1 MHPPALRPTRADT
14 LARLGLLFTLLGAP
28 LLRADEEPPAPAAS
42 ALVQVVPLQQGS
54 LPSVVTLYGKAEA
67 STLSRQSIM
76 AQSSAQVSAVDVRLG
91 QAVAA
96 NTALLQLTPTP
107 ATEATYK
114 QARSALSVAQQGLER
129 TRSLLTQHLATV
141 QQLNDAEKAE
151 GDARAALNALQ
162 TQGAGG
168 PLTLRAP
175 FAAVVTSLP
184 VSVGMIVNEGT
195 ALLELARSR
204 ALVLQAGAVPEVAR
218 NIQVGNAATI
228 NPIGSSQSLP
238 GKVLLRGAVVDAAS
252 GLVPIDISAPA
263 DALLPGEQAAVTIRT
278 GAARGYVVPH
288 EAILLNDEG
297 NPYVVQV
304 IGGAAKKVDVR
315 VLAMQG
321 GRDVI
326 DGALTA
332 SAPVA
337 LSGNYQLEDGMKV
350 RIAGGSGRAAP

>member
-1 MHPPALRPTRADT
+1 MRPPPLRSTQAT
-14 LARLGLLFTLLGAP
+14 LAHLGLLLALLTPP
-28 LLRADEEPPAPAAS
+28 LLRADDEPPAPAAS
-42 ALVQVVPLQQGS
+42 ALVQVAPLQKGS
-54 LPSVVTLYGKAEA
+54 LPSVVMLYGKAQA
-67 STLSRQSIM
+67 SSGSRQSIM
-76 AQSSAQVSAVDVRLG
+76 ATSSAQVTAVDVRLG
-91 QAVAA
+91 QTVAA

-107 ATEATYK
+107 ATEASYK
-114 QARSALSVAQQGLER
+114 QARTALGVAQQALAR
-129 TRSLLTQHLATV
+129 TRSLLSQHLATV

-151 GDARAALNALQ
+151 GDARTALNALQ

-175 FAAVVTSLP
+175 FAAVVTGLP

-195 ALLELARSR
+195 ALLELARSKS
-204 ALVLQAGAVPEVAR
+204 LVLQAGAVPEVAR
-218 NIQVGNAATI
+218 TIQVGNAATI
-228 NPIGSSQSLP
+228 SPIGAAQSLP

-252 GLVPIDISAPA
+252 GLVPIEISAPA
-263 DALLPGEQAAVTIRT
+263 DSLLPGEQAAVTIRT
-278 GAARGYVVPH
+278 GAAQGYVVPH

-297 NPYVVQV
+297 NPYVVQI

-315 VLAMQG
+315 VLAMEG

-350 RIAGGSGRAAP
+350 RITGGPGRAAP